1 MRETIKLPS
10 TALDGGLGIAHR
22 LDDRLETSM
31 TDGPAVLVVE
41 DDRNLNH
48 LLVMALESDG
58 YQTIESVTG
67 RSAIEEVR
75 IRNPDLI
82 LLDLGLP
89 DIDGLALVPTIRAN
103 SAAPIIVVSGR
114 GEEAEK
120 VKALDAGA
128 NDYLTKPFSVP
139 ELRAR
144 MRATLRDHVHVANGT
159 ETTIVFGQ
167 YTLDFLAQRLMRGK
181 SLVHLSPTEF
191 RLLATLARHAGR
203 PVTTD
208 ALLRETWGAA
218 YQRKNDYVRVYMHSL
233 RAKVEPDPTHPQFLL
248 NEAGFG
254 YRLNTSGG

>member
-1 MRETIKLPS
+1 
-10 TALDGGLGIAHR
+10 
-22 LDDRLETSM
+22 M
-31 TDGPAVLVVE
+31 TNGPAVLVVE

-48 LLVMALESDG
+48 LLAMALESDG

-75 IRNPDLI
+75 TRNPDLI

-114 GEEAEK
+114 GDEAEK

-128 NDYLTKPFSVP
+128 DDYLTKPFSVP

-144 MRATLRDHVHVANGT
+144 MRATLRNHAHVANGT
-159 ETTIVFGQ
+159 ETAIVFGE
-167 YTLDFLAQRLMRGK
+167 YTLDFLAHRLMRGE

-191 RLLATLARHAGR
+191 KLLSTLARHADLL
-203 PVTTD
+203 VTTD
-208 ALLRETWGAA
+208 VLLKETWGSA

-233 RAKVEPDPTHPQFLL
+233 RAKVESDPAHPQYLL
-248 NEAGFG
+248 NEAGLG
-254 YRLNTSGG
+254 YRLNTSCT